1 MYVSYAPEA
10 MGMAPAVEPRVRVNG
25 SCISGAFWSPMFL
38 GTTDQKHRLPRRAKA
53 SP

>member
-1 MYVSYAPEA
+1 MHGSYAPEA
-10 MGMAPAVEPRVRVNG
+10 MDMALAAQPRVRVNG